1 METPLIT
8 SLFLLPLMITA
19 LVAFGVSPL
28 VMRLYRK
35 MGWVDDPDKQTH
47 AKVVHTKAV
56 PRGGGLVIMAALAVG
71 VVWFLGLDKHSLGIL
86 IGAVIIAGVGVWD
99 DVKNASPYVRL
110 VLGFLAAGVVV
121 AAGIGI
127 AFITNPVGEGV
138 IMLNQPQIPIYLL
151 GNMRTIWVLADV
163 LALIWIVWCM
173 NMINWS
179 KGLDGQLPGVV
190 VIAAVIIAMLS
201 FRFTEDVTQWSVTI
215 LAAIT
220 AGAYLGFLPW
230 NWYPQKMM
238 PGYGGGALAGF
249 LLAVLSI
256 LSGAKLATL
265 ILVLAIPMID
275 AGYVI
280 VRRLKEG
287 KSPVWGDRGHF
298 HHKLMDLGWNKP
310 KIAVFYWLVTLVL
323 GLMALQ
329 LNARQKVFTI
339 VLLILMFGAVLLWVN
354 YFISSS
360 RRSDRASG

>member
-1 METPLIT
+1 
-8 SLFLLPLMITA
+8 
-19 LVAFGVSPL
+19 
-28 VMRLYRK
+28 
-35 MGWVDDPDKQTH
+35 
-47 AKVVHTKAV
+47 
-56 PRGGGLVIMAALAVG
+56 
-71 VVWFLGLDKHSLGIL
+71 
-86 IGAVIIAGVGVWD
+86 
-99 DVKNASPYVRL
+99 
-110 VLGFLAAGVVV
+110 
-121 AAGIGI
+121 
-127 AFITNPVGEGV
+127 
-138 IMLNQPQIPIYLL
+138 MLNQPQIPIYLL

-280 VRRLKEG
+280 VRRIKEG